1 MKRYSLLASFAA
13 IGGAVAFQGS
23 YVNLQASTP
32 GTAQTGHLNISGTA
46 RAGAFRGNGS
56 QLTNL
61 NASEIRTGVMTLTGS
76 SSTYIIRASNDD
88 GSPNASALIGLA
100 NSPTGITYGA
110 WAETKSNEGRALF
123 GYASATSGATY
134 GSYAVNNST
143 GGRAA
148 FGLAQATNG
157 TNYGGWFQSNS
168 PIGVGTFARNIAGGI
183 GLRAESSGKALEVLG
198 GATFSNYA
206 TFAGNVGIG
215 TASPV
220 WPLNIVSGQA
230 TLVRAEGTS
239 TSGQTTTGYFST
251 KSDIGNGI
259 YAVASASTGSAS
271 GIRAVSSSPNGYAIH
286 ATNTSPTGYAL
297 YGDGNGAI
305 SGNMTI
311 GGTAISNDSRLK
323 VTENGSNHGIAVDL
337 SANASGG
344 RGLNIIHQG
353 LGLGVY
359 SYAKNDIG
367 VEGDTTSISAAGV
380 VGGRSAPGEGIVG
393 FSQHPTNGNGIGAV
407 VGRNDARFGIGVRGF
422 TTKDDGYGVLG
433 QMGVNGSLGGAG
445 VRGEIS
451 NLNGNGIGVY
461 GFAVGAGQFAIFANG
476 DHGGT
481 GLKSF
486 LIDDPEDPT
495 NKMLRHYCTE
505 GSQPLNAYSGNV
517 VTDGQGLAWVTLPSY
532 IDDINKD
539 FRYQLTI
546 LDEGE
551 DFVQVKVSK
560 KINGGR
566 FQVRTSKPGVE
577 VSWRLEGVRNDLRV
591 QKYGYSDVV
600 DKPAGWKGKYLRPDL
615 YNVEANRGIFYTAPA
630 AGPLAS
636 DRVSPVT
643 NNRANRGGK

>member
-23 YVNLQASTP
+23 YVDLQSTTP
-32 GTAQTGHLNISGTA
+32 GTAQTGHINVNGTV
-46 RAGAFRGNGS
+46 RAGAFKGNGN

-61 NASEIRTGVMTLTGS
+61 NASEIRTGLITLTGS

-168 PIGVGTFARNIAGGI
+168 PIGVGTYARNIAGGI
-183 GLRAESSGKALEVLG
+183 GLRAESSGVALQVLG
-198 GATFSNYA
+198 KTTVDGY
-206 TFAGNVGIG
+206 VGIG
-215 TASPV
+215 NPSPV
-220 WPLNIVSGQA
+220 WPLHIVSGQN
-230 TLVRAEGTS
+230 TLVRAEGTG
-239 TSGQTTTGYFST
+239 TTGQTTTGYFST
-251 KSDIGNGI
+251 MSDFGNAI
-259 YAVASASTGSAS
+259 YAVASANTGSAS
-271 GIRAVSSSPNGYAIH
+271 GIRAISSSPNGYAIH
-286 ATNTSPTGYAL
+286 ATNTSPSGYAV
-297 YGDGNGAI
+297 YADGNGAF
-305 SGNMTI
+305 SGKVALGSLGI
-311 GGTAISNDSRLK
+311 PAAARLQIDDSGDN
-323 VTENGSNHGIAVDL
+323 NGILINLPSQVGF
-337 SANASGG
+337 G
-344 RGLNIIHQG
+344 RGLSVNSQG
-353 LGLGVY
+353 YGQGVHA
-359 SYAKNDIG
+359 YAKGGTG
-367 VEGDTTSISAAGV
+367 VEGDTSSTGAAGV
-380 VGGRSAPGEGIVG
+380 IGGKSAPGEGIVG
-393 FSQHPTNGNGIGAV
+393 FSRHPSSGNGIGAV
-407 VGRNDARFGIGVRGF
+407 VGRNDAPGGYGVRGF
-422 TTKDDGYGVLG
+422 GTKDDC
-433 QMGVNGSLGGAG
+433 
-445 VRGEIS
+445 
-451 NLNGNGIGVY
+451 IGVIGQVGISGGMN
-461 GFAVGAGQFAIFANG
+461 GFAVRGDVIHLNGTGIGLYGNATGASQFAVFANG

-495 NKMLRHYCTE
+495 NKMLRHFCTE
-505 GSQPLNAYSGNV
+505 GNQPLNAYSGNV
-517 VTDGQGLAWVTLPSY
+517 TTDGQGYAWVTLPSY

-539 FRYQLTI
+539 FRYQLTV
-546 LDEGE
+546 LDEGD
-551 DFVQVKVSK
+551 DFVQVKVCK
-560 KINGGR
+560 KMTGGR

-600 DKPAGWKGKYLRPDL
+600 EKPANWKGKYLRPDL
-615 YNVEANRGIFYTAPA
+615 YNLSPDRGIFYTAPA

-636 DRVSPVT
+636 DNPSPVVSQ
-643 NNRANRGGK
+643 RGGGAKRAGGR